1 MKTNYE
7 KEIYDIISKTFNIPL
22 DDVKPESGPSSISL
36 WDSLGQLSLV
46 SALEEHFSIVFEFE
60 ELFQIVS
67 VQTAVDIIESKIN
80 VN

>member
-7 KEIYDIISKTFNIPL
+7 KEIYDIISKTFDVPL
-22 DDVKPESGPSSISL
+22 DDIKPESGPGSISL

-67 VQTAVDIIESKIN
+67 VQTAVDIIKSKLN
-80 VN
+80 VD